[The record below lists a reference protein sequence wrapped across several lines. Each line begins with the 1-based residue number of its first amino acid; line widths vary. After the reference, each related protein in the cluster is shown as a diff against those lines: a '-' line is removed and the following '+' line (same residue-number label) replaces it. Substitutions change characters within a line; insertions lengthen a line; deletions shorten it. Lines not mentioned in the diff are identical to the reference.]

1 MSLIQKITKQLNT
14 TLPGKSAQI
23 KMMRTDL
30 NQKLKDH
37 YFDPAKEAK
46 KACVML
52 LLYQKNNHWY
62 TALMQRPKSPHA
74 HSRQISLPGG
84 RLEAY
89 DSSLE
94 AAAKRETEEE
104 FGISAQEI
112 ETIGRLSDLYI
123 PVSNFLVHPFVGY
136 LKKQPQFVPNAKEV
150 ESIIE
155 VRINDLMNLSLRKV
169 KDIRT
174 EQGYL
179 LEDIP
184 YFDLS
189 NKVVCGATAMMLSEF
204 TEILGALPGAT
215 NF

>member
-23 KMMRTDL
+23 KMMRTDV

-46 KACVML
+46 EACVML
-52 LLYQKNNHWY
+52 LLYQKNNLWY

-84 RLEAY
+84 RLEAH
-89 DSSLE
+89 DISLE

-104 FGISAQEI
+104 FGIPAQEI
-112 ETIGRLSDLYI
+112 QTIGRLSDLYI

-136 LKKQPQFVPNAKEV
+136 LKKQPLFVPDTKEV

-189 NKVVCGATAMMLSEF
+189 NKVVWGATAMMLSEF
-204 TEILGALPGAT
+204 TEILSALPGAT